1 MTADFRMEYE
11 DSADRVPVL
20 LIHGYPLNN
29 MLWDMQTGGLADIAR
44 IISPDLRGH
53 GQSAPADPP
62 YDMGMFA
69 DDCANLLDDLGL
81 NGPVV
86 VGGLSMGG
94 YIAFEFCRK
103 YPERVAG
110 LMLMATRPGADSDD
124 VKKARDA
131 AAETARNEGVPAI
144 VQGMLPKLLAP
155 ENYEAQPDLV
165 EFVGNMMSETSVE
178 GIVGALA
185 AMRDRPD
192 STPDLAGLDV
202 PTLVVHGEGDQLIPR
217 AEAEAMA
224 AALPDARLVVLGD
237 AGHLP
242 NLEQPEAFNDAVR
255 EFLEIFY
262 GE

>member
-94 YIAFEFCRK
+94 YRSHAHGHAPRGRLRRRE
-103 YPERVAG
+103 
-110 LMLMATRPGADSDD
+110 
-124 VKKARDA
+124 
-131 AAETARNEGVPAI
+131 EGP
-144 VQGMLPKLLAP
+144 
-155 ENYEAQPDLV
+155 
-165 EFVGNMMSETSVE
+165 
-178 GIVGALA
+178 
-185 AMRDRPD
+185 
-192 STPDLAGLDV
+192 
-202 PTLVVHGEGDQLIPR
+202 
-217 AEAEAMA
+217 
-224 AALPDARLVVLGD
+224 
-237 AGHLP
+237 
-242 NLEQPEAFNDAVR
+242 
-255 EFLEIFY
+255 
-262 GE
+262 